1 MPYSD
6 RDYKVSNVN
15 YLNKDF
21 NSLKSTLIEYA
32 KTYFPNSYRDFN
44 ETSPG
49 MMLIEMGA
57 YVGDVLSFYIDQQ
70 YKEML
75 LPLAEEKRN
84 VINLA
89 NAFGYKVKPI
99 LPAYVDLSISQV
111 LGTTGDTNNL
121 QPNYSAAELIPE
133 RTQVQSSADST
144 IIFETLDVVDFKV
157 SGSIVE
163 VNSTDD
169 NGIVSD
175 YKLTKKIRAISA
187 ETKTKTF
194 TIGTPEKFLK
204 LTLDETNVVDII
216 SVKDSLD
223 NEYYEVDYLVQ
234 DNVPIETHYNDDDA
248 RGTAYN
254 VDANTVVDVPVPY
267 TLSFQRTSKKFI
279 TEVNDD
285 DTTSLVF
292 GNGILRN
299 GQLTQTNLLQTEQV
313 GLTIPGETQN
323 FAAAIDPLVNN
334 DNRSTLGE
342 TPANTTLT
350 VTYRVGGGTS
360 ANAAVGDLTTF
371 VTSIA
376 NTTVTNETPAYG
388 GSDGQSVDEIREA
401 AKAYFATQNRCVT
414 QEDYEARTLAMP
426 AKFGGI
432 AKVFC
437 GRESTDPQVTIDTAD
452 LTTIQNNLDTIELN
466 LNDVVLNLNNLLQD
480 DGGTGNENGG
490 DDGGTGN
497 ENGGEE
503 TVIENSSLESIIESL
518 SSAITNLQTEANS
531 VGTEITDI
539 PTQIPQATLINT
551 TINLHILSY
560 DENGKLVPATNPAN
574 ATHPLKT
581 NLKNYLNQFRLL
593 TDEVNIVDGKV
604 INFGVE
610 FEVVAH
616 RGMNKA
622 DVKLRVIDKIKNY
635 FTTDKMQFRQ
645 PLYTNDVIYEV
656 MGVEGVRS
664 VNKLRLVQEFSD
676 ALGSNPL
683 YYFTSNQPTGVEG
696 YDSRYNWK
704 YDFGTFYGI
713 DPNEADDNINAI
725 GSEGV
730 ILPSVEPSVFEL
742 KFPNKDIRGK
752 VL

>member
-111 LGTTGDTNNL
+111 LGTTGDINNL
-121 QPNYSAAELIPE
+121 QPNYASITTPIAE

-144 IIFETLDVVDFKV
+144 IIFETLDVVDFNV
-157 SGSIVE
+157 SGSTIE

-169 NGIVSD
+169 NGVVSD
-175 YKLTKKIRAISA
+175 YKLTKKVRAISA

-234 DNVPIETHYNDDDA
+234 DNVPIETHYTDDGT

-254 VDANTVVDVPVPY
+254 VDDNTVVDVPVPY

-279 TEVNDD
+279 TEMNDD

-299 GQLTQTNLLQTEQV
+299 GQLEQTNLLQTEQV
-313 GLTIPGETQN
+313 GLVIPGETQN
-323 FAAAIDPLVNN
+323 FTTAIDPLVNN

-437 GRESTDPQVTIDTAD
+437 DRETTDVVSTSETLAETQNIIDLQNIESTLQTLIDAGSGATPE
-452 LTTIQNNLDTIELN
+452 EL
-466 LNDVVLNLNNLLQD
+466 Q
-480 DGGTGNENGG
+480 G
-490 DDGGTGN
+490 
-497 ENGGEE
+497 
-503 TVIENSSLESIIESL
+503 I
-518 SSAITNLQTEANS
+518 ITNLQTEISDLSAQP
-531 VGTEITDI
+531 IT
-539 PTQIPQATLINT
+539 PLISA

-560 DENGKLVPATNPAN
+560 DENGKLVPATNPTN

-593 TDEVNIVDGKV
+593 TDEVNIIDGKV

-616 RGMNKA
+616 RGINKA

-664 VNKLRLVQEFSD
+664 VNDLKLVQEFSD
-676 ALGSNPL
+676 ASGDFLAFLNKDSEV
-683 YYFTSNQPTGVEG
+683 TGG
-696 YDSRYNWK
+696 DSRYNYLYGFSDF
-704 YDFGTFYGI
+704 YDGTI
-713 DPNEADDNINAI
+713 SSD
-725 GSEGV
+725 GV

>member
-6 RDYKVSNVN
+6 RDFKTSNVN

-21 NSLKSTLIEYA
+21 NSLKSTLMEYA
-32 KTYFPNSYRDFN
+32 KTYFPNTYRDFN

-89 NAFGYKVKPI
+89 NALGYKVKPI
-99 LPAYVDLSISQV
+99 TPSYVNLSITQV
-111 LGTTGDTNNL
+111 LGTTGDINNL
-121 QPNYSAAELIPE
+121 TPNYGSATRVPI

-144 IIFETLDVVDFKV
+144 LIFETLDIVDFKV

-163 VNSTDD
+163 VNSKDD

-175 YKLTKKIRAISA
+175 YKLTKKVKAISA

-194 TIGTPEKFLK
+194 TIGTPQKFLT

-216 SVKDSLD
+216 SVKDLND
-223 NEYYEVDYLVQ
+223 NEYFQVDYLAQ
-234 DNVPIETHYNDDDA
+234 DHVPIETYYTGSTTMDDVTQGVRTSA
-248 RGTAYN
+248 YSYFSGTG
-254 VDANTVVDVPVPY
+254 VVDVAVPY
-267 TLSFQRTSKKFI
+267 ALSYHRTSKKFVI
-279 TEVNDD
+279 EVNDD

-299 GQLTQTNLLQTEQV
+299 GQLNQSNLLQTEQV
-313 GLTIPGETQN
+313 GLIIPGETQN
-323 FAAAIDPLVNN
+323 FDSTLDPLINN

-350 VTYRVGGGTS
+350 VTYRIGGGVS
-360 ANAAVGDLTTF
+360 ANSAVGDLTTF
-371 VTSIA
+371 VTA
-376 NTTVTNETPAYG
+376 PGGTTTVTNETPAYG
-388 GSDGQSVDEIREA
+388 GSAGQSVEEIRA
-401 AKAYFATQNRCVT
+401 AARAFFATQNRCVT

-437 GRESTDPQVTIDTAD
+437 GREVSGVDNVTLNLGD
-452 LTTIQNNLDTIELN
+452 LTTLQGTIDGLISAWSADTTQLQSIKDVLTQELSDLSGEINPNLI
-466 LNDVVLNLNNLLQD
+466 
-480 DGGTGNENGG
+480 
-490 DDGGTGN
+490 
-497 ENGGEE
+497 
-503 TVIENSSLESIIESL
+503 
-518 SSAITNLQTEANS
+518 SA
-531 VGTEITDI
+531 
-539 PTQIPQATLINT
+539 

-560 DENGKLVPATNPAN
+560 NENGKLVPATNPTTSI
-574 ATHPLKT
+574 THPLKQ
-581 NLKNYLNQFRLL
+581 NLKSYLNQYRLL
-593 TDEVNIVDGKV
+593 TDEVNIIDGKV
-604 INFGVE
+604 INFGVQ
-610 FEVVAH
+610 FEVTSH
-616 RGMNKA
+616 RSANKA
-622 DVKLRVIDKIKNY
+622 DVKLRVIDSIRKY

-645 PLYTNDVIYEV
+645 PIYISDLEYEI
-656 MGVEGVRS
+656 MGLDGVRA
-664 VNKLRLVQEFSD
+664 VNELKLVQSFTLPD
-676 ALGSNPL
+676 GTDGDVL
-683 YYFTSNQPTGVEG
+683 YYYNKDYVDGGSPTGNSNYNWQYDFTSETGANK
-696 YDSRYNWK
+696 S
-704 YDFGTFYGI
+704 
-713 DPNEADDNINAI
+713 
-725 GSEGV
+725 GV

>member
-111 LGTTGDTNNL
+111 LGTTGDINNL
-121 QPNYSAAELIPE
+121 QPNYGATTLIPE

-144 IIFETLDVVDFKV
+144 IIFETLDVVDFNV
-157 SGSIVE
+157 SGSTIE

-169 NGIVSD
+169 NGVVSD
-175 YKLTKKIRAISA
+175 YKLTKKVRAISA

-234 DNVPIETHYNDDDA
+234 DNVPIETHYTNDGA

-254 VDANTVVDVPVPY
+254 VDADTVVDVPVPY
-267 TLSFQRTSKKFI
+267 TLSFDRTSKKFI

-299 GQLTQTNLLQTEQV
+299 GQIQESNLLQTEQV

-350 VTYRVGGGTS
+350 VEYRVGGGTS

-371 VTSIA
+371 VGLSTTA
-376 NTTVTNETPAYG
+376 VTTVTNETPAYG

-437 GRESTDPQVTIDTAD
+437 DRDTTEVVSTDETLEGTPNIID
-452 LTTIQNNLDTIELN
+452 LQSIETTLQGLIDAGSGATTEEL
-466 LNDVVLNLNNLLQD
+466 Q
-480 DGGTGNENGG
+480 G
-490 DDGGTGN
+490 
-497 ENGGEE
+497 
-503 TVIENSSLESIIESL
+503 I
-518 SSAITNLQTEANS
+518 ITNLQTEISDLSAQS
-531 VGTEITDI
+531 IT
-539 PTQIPQATLINT
+539 PLISA

-593 TDEVNIVDGKV
+593 TDEVNIIDGKV

-664 VNKLRLVQEFSD
+664 VNKLRLVQNFSD
-676 ALGSNPL
+676 ALGSSPL
-683 YYFTSNQPTGVEG
+683 YYFTKDKPNGVSG
-696 YDSRYNWK
+696 NDSRYNWK
-704 YDFGTFYGI
+704 YDFETFYGI
-713 DPNEADDNINAI
+713 DPNEADDTINVV

>member
-99 LPAYVDLSISQV
+99 LPAYVDLSISRV
-111 LGTTGDTNNL
+111 VGTTGDINNL
-121 QPNYSAAELIPE
+121 QPNYASITTPIAE

-144 IIFETLDVVDFKV
+144 IIFETLDVVDFRV
-157 SGSIVE
+157 SGSTIE

-169 NGIVSD
+169 NGVVSD

-187 ETKTKTF
+187 ETKTKDF
-194 TIGTPEKFLK
+194 TIGTPEKFLR

-216 SVKDSLD
+216 SVKDTIG
-223 NEYYEVDYLVQ
+223 NEYFEVDYLVQ
-234 DNVPIETHYNDDDA
+234 DNVPIETYYTASEA
-248 RGTAYN
+248 RTTAYDVDETARAN
-254 VDANTVVDVPVPY
+254 VAVPY

-323 FAAAIDPLVNN
+323 FTTFIDPLKDNF

-437 GRESTDPQVTIDTAD
+437 GREVSDDVSGESLNLTALDNAIDSLETA
-452 LTTIQNNLDTIELN
+452 LSQNN
-466 LNDVVLNLNNLLQD
+466 NDLLNNVVAGLP
-480 DGGTGNENGG
+480 GISG
-490 DDGGTGN
+490 
-497 ENGGEE
+497 
-503 TVIENSSLESIIESL
+503 
-518 SSAITNLQTEANS
+518 NLQS
-531 VGTEITDI
+531 QVS
-539 PTQIPQATLINT
+539 QQLINT

-560 DENGKLVPATNPAN
+560 DENGKLVPATNPSDSV
-574 ATHPLKT
+574 THPLKT

-593 TDEVNIVDGKV
+593 TDEVNIIDGKV

-664 VNKLRLVQEFSD
+664 VNKLELVQKFSD
-676 ALGSNPL
+676 ALGDRPL
-683 YYFTSNQPTGVEG
+683 YYFTHTTPTGDNQNG
-696 YDSRYNWK
+696 DSRYNWQ
-704 YDFGTFYGI
+704 YDFASFYGK
-713 DPNEADDNINAI
+713 DPQPNNPNVNAI

>member
-6 RDYKVSNVN
+6 KDYKVSNVN

-99 LPAYVDLSISQV
+99 LPAYVDLSISRV
-111 LGTTGDTNNL
+111 VGTTDDFNNL
-121 QPNYSAAELIPE
+121 QPNYASITTPIAE

-144 IIFETLDVVDFKV
+144 LIFETLDVVDFRV
-157 SGSIVE
+157 SGSTIE

-169 NGIVSD
+169 NGVVSD
-175 YKLTKKIRAISA
+175 YKLTKKVRAISA
-187 ETKTKTF
+187 ETKTKDF

-223 NEYYEVDYLVQ
+223 NEYFEVDYLVQ
-234 DNVPIETHYNDDDA
+234 DNVPIETHYTDDGA

-279 TEVNDD
+279 TEVDDD

-299 GQLTQTNLLQTEQV
+299 GQLEQTNLLQTEQV

-437 GRESTDPQVTIDTAD
+437 GRESTELETGEIPSNITDNVTELQDLVSSIVLGQQVFEGPSFT
-452 LTTIQNNLDTIELN
+452 
-466 LNDVVLNLNNLLQD
+466 NLLGALSTNLTSYQD
-480 DGGTGNENGG
+480 
-490 DDGGTGN
+490 
-497 ENGGEE
+497 
-503 TVIENSSLESIIESL
+503 SIILNPE
-518 SSAITNLQTEANS
+518 
-531 VGTEITDI
+531 
-539 PTQIPQATLINT
+539 LINS

-560 DENGKLVPATNPAN
+560 DENGKLVPATNPTN

-593 TDEVNIVDGKV
+593 TDEVNIIDGKV

-664 VNKLRLVQEFSD
+664 VNDLKLVQEFTD
-676 ALGSNPL
+676 ASGEFLAFLNKDGEV
-683 YYFTSNQPTGVEG
+683 TGG
-696 YDSRYNWK
+696 DSRYN
-704 YDFGTFYGI
+704 YLYGFSDFYNGVI
-713 DPNEADDNINAI
+713 SSD
-725 GSEGV
+725 GV

>member
-6 RDYKVSNVN
+6 RDYKTSNVN

-89 NAFGYKVKPI
+89 NALGYKVKPI
-99 LPAYVDLSISQV
+99 TPAYVNLSITQV
-111 LGTTGDTNNL
+111 LGTTGDVNNL
-121 QPNYSAAELIPE
+121 TPNYATATQIPI

-144 IIFETLDVVDFKV
+144 LIFETLDVVDFKV
-157 SGSIVE
+157 SGSVVE
-163 VNSTDD
+163 VNSKDD

-175 YKLTKKIRAISA
+175 YKLTKKVKAISA

-194 TIGTPEKFLK
+194 TIGTPQKFLT

-216 SVKDSLD
+216 SVKDLND
-223 NEYYEVDYLVQ
+223 NEYFQVDYLAQ
-234 DNVPIETHYNDDDA
+234 DHVPIETYYTGSTTMDDVTQGVRTSAYSYFDNA
-248 RGTAYN
+248 GT
-254 VDANTVVDVPVPY
+254 VTDVAVPY
-267 TLSFQRTSKKFI
+267 ALSYHRTSKKFVI
-279 TEVNDD
+279 EVNDD

-299 GQLTQTNLLQTEQV
+299 GQLNQSNLLQTEQV
-313 GLTIPGETQN
+313 GLIIPGETQN
-323 FAAAIDPLVNN
+323 FDSALDPLINN

-360 ANAAVGDLTTF
+360 ANSAVGDLTTF
-371 VTSIA
+371 VTSPGGT
-376 NTTVTNETPAYG
+376 TTVTNETPAYG
-388 GSDGQSVDEIREA
+388 GSAGQSVEEIRA
-401 AKAYFATQNRCVT
+401 AARAFFATQNRCVT

-437 GRESTDPQVTIDTAD
+437 GREVGDYVSAD
-452 LTTIQNNLDTIELN
+452 ITT
-466 LNDVVLNLNNLLQD
+466 
-480 DGGTGNENGG
+480 
-490 DDGGTGN
+490 
-497 ENGGEE
+497 
-503 TVIENSSLESIIESL
+503 
-518 SSAITNLQTEANS
+518 
-531 VGTEITDI
+531 
-539 PTQIPQATLINT
+539 PINT
-551 TINLHILSY
+551 LQSAADDLQALIDSVVTMATDSDLNPIRNQIDGVIGTLTGVNDSGGITPELISATINLHILSY
-560 DENGKLVPATNPAN
+560 NENGKLVPATNPTN
-574 ATHPLKT
+574 SITHPLKQ
-581 NLKNYLNQFRLL
+581 NLKSYLNQYRLL
-593 TDEVNIVDGKV
+593 TDEVNIIDGKV
-604 INFGVE
+604 INFGVQ
-610 FEVVAH
+610 FEVTSH
-616 RGMNKA
+616 RSANKA
-622 DVKLRVIDKIKNY
+622 DVKLRVIDSIRNY

-645 PLYTNDVIYEV
+645 PIYISDLEYEI
-656 MGVEGVRS
+656 MGLDGVRA
-664 VNKLRLVQEFSD
+664 VNELKLVQTFTLPD
-676 ALGSNPL
+676 GTDGDILYLHTLTGS
-683 YYFTSNQPTGVEG
+683 TGDSN
-696 YDSRYNWK
+696 YNWQ
-704 YDFGTFYGI
+704 YDFT
-713 DPNEADDNINAI
+713 EANK
-725 GSEGV
+725 SGV

>member
-99 LPAYVDLSISQV
+99 LPAYVDLSISRV
-111 LGTTGDTNNL
+111 VGTTGDINNL
-121 QPNYSAAELIPE
+121 QPNYASITTPIAE

-144 IIFETLDVVDFKV
+144 IIFETLDVVDFRV

-163 VNSTDD
+163 ANSTDD

-175 YKLTKKIRAISA
+175 YKLTKKVRAISA
-187 ETKTKTF
+187 ETKTKDF
-194 TIGTPEKFLK
+194 TIGTPEKFLR

-216 SVKDSLD
+216 SVKDLLG
-223 NEYYEVDYLVQ
+223 NEYFEVDYLVQ
-234 DNVPIETHYNDDDA
+234 DNVPIETYYTASEA
-248 RGTAYN
+248 RTTAYDVDEIARAN
-254 VDANTVVDVPVPY
+254 VAVPY
-267 TLSFQRTSKKFI
+267 TLSFERTSKKFI

-299 GQLTQTNLLQTEQV
+299 GQIQESNLLQTEQV

-323 FAAAIDPLVNN
+323 FATAIDPLVNN

-437 GRESTDPQVTIDTAD
+437 DRETTEVVSTDQTLEGTQNILDLQNIETTLQGLIDAD
-452 LTTIQNNLDTIELN
+452 SGATTEEL
-466 LNDVVLNLNNLLQD
+466 Q
-480 DGGTGNENGG
+480 G
-490 DDGGTGN
+490 
-497 ENGGEE
+497 
-503 TVIENSSLESIIESL
+503 I
-518 SSAITNLQTEANS
+518 ITNLQTEISDLSAQS
-531 VGTEITDI
+531 ITPLI
-539 PTQIPQATLINT
+539 SATIK
-551 TINLHILSY
+551 LHILSY

-593 TDEVNIVDGKV
+593 TDEVNIIDGKV

-664 VNKLRLVQEFSD
+664 VNKLKLVQEFSD
-676 ALGSNPL
+676 A
-683 YYFTSNQPTGVEG
+683 TGEFLAFLNKDGEVTG
-696 YDSRYNWK
+696 GDSRYNYL
-704 YDFGTFYGI
+704 YDFEDFYDGTI
-713 DPNEADDNINAI
+713 SSD
-725 GSEGV
+725 GV